1 MMTVRRRSLVVQA
14 ARILGVIVGVDRS
27 SALFLKQMFLNLPS
41 VWLDT
46 DGEFQILLGNRV
58 PKLKKVSKSN
68 ATIVR
73 HELTLYIIITAR
85 RLQKVAKKRPSR

>member
-1 MMTVRRRSLVVQA
+1 MVVQA

-27 SALFLKQMFLNLPS
+27 SALFLRYMFLNLPS

-58 PKLKKVSKSN
+58 PKLKKVSKTN
-68 ATIVR
+68 ATSVK
-73 HELTLYIIITAR
+73 HELTLYTIITAR
-85 RLQKVAKKRPSR
+85 RLQNVAKKRPSK